1 MYNGGKIIF
10 GLIIFLALVTF
21 PFYSNMGGSAKKA
34 MPSLDTPVIHALAKK
49 ECVRSGE
56 YMKKEHMKVLDQ
68 WRDEVVREGKREK
81 ITVGGREFDKSLQN
95 GCLQCHSNREQF
107 CVECHKYAGVDPYCW
122 DCHFDR
128 EGDRL

>member
-10 GLIIFLALVTF
+10 GLIIFLAIVTF
-21 PFYSNMGGSAKKA
+21 PFYSNWGRSVEKA
-34 MPSLDTPVIHALAKK
+34 MPSLDTPTIQALPKK

-56 YMKKEHMKVLDQ
+56 YMKKDHMKVLDQ

-81 ITVGGREFDKSLQN
+81 IIVGGREFEKSLQN

-107 CVECHKYAGVDPYCW
+107 CMECHKYAGVDPYCW
-122 DCHFDR
+122 DCHFAR
-128 EGDRL
+128 EGGRL

>member
-21 PFYSNMGGSAKKA
+21 PFYSNMGKSAKKA
-34 MPSLDTPVIHALAKK
+34 MPSLDTPAIHALAKK
-49 ECVRSGE
+49 ECVRSGK
-56 YMKKEHMKVLDQ
+56 YMRKNHMKVLDQ

-81 ITVGGREFDKSLQN
+81 INVGGREIDKSLQN
-95 GCLQCHSNREQF
+95 GCLKCHSNKEQF
-107 CVECHKYAGVDPYCW
+107 CTEGHKYAGVAPYCW

-128 EGDRL
+128 EVGRL